1 MNALF
6 RLTPGVHIAL
16 GSSFLTMQ
24 TSAALRWKA
33 LGYSVSHHTLGFSSV
48 HKALILPGLENFLE
62 VWAKP
67 VRDNEAS
74 GLGSGPQRSLH
85 Y

>member
-16 GSSFLTMQ
+16 GSSVLTMQ

-33 LGYSVSHHTLGFSSV
+33 LGYSVSHQTHCFFHLYIKHSSFQAY
-48 HKALILPGLENFLE
+48 KTF
-62 VWAKP
+62 WK
-67 VRDNEAS
+67 S
-74 GLGSGPQRSLH
+74 GISE
-85 Y
+85 